1 MPSLTPGHARAPR
14 ARRHARSLCA
24 PRRSEAGRVSPLA
37 LVILAALLV
46 GLAVWATSWHR
57 VPAAKLSAAAPHA
70 SPADTAVNDAAIDR
84 ALAMARTDSV
94 AYKSRWH
101 DEVRNV
107 EYGDL
112 SPAKREIFLAFANA
126 ERCTCGCGYTVAGC
140 LASDMTCEV

>member
-84 ALAMARTDSV
+84 ALAMARTASA

-101 DEVRNV
+101 DEVRNG
-107 EYGDL
+107 ETGDL
-112 SPAKREIFLAFANA
+112 SPAQREIFLAFSST
-126 ERCTCGCGYTVAGC
+126 EHSTRETVHSFVRCST
-140 LASDMTCEV
+140 S